1 MYKMENKNNKPL
13 IFNLDINDEDETG
26 INFISIVDVP
36 AIQSQFVA
44 LMEAKQILK
53 LSLDNDKMVLVGK
66 VAIPDVPILQYD
78 NESGDVYFIRLTKDN
93 ILKVAQKFARNA
105 FLNNVNVM
113 HTTEKAPAY
122 IYEMWVVEDQVKDKA
137 ALYFDDVQVGTL
149 MVKMQVTDR
158 NYWNEYIK
166 SGKFKGFSLE
176 GQFIYKKSD
185 LNINSDNQEDLE
197 KRLENIQNQLNEI
210 IKKQKI

>member
-1 MYKMENKNNKPL
+1 MENKNNKPL

-93 ILKVAQKFARNA
+93 ILKVAKKFARNA

-122 IYEMWVVEDQVKDKA
+122 IYEMWVVEDQVKDKS
-137 ALYFDDVQVGTL
+137 ALYFDDVVPGTL

-185 LNINSDNQEDLE
+185 WNINSDNQEDLE

>member
-1 MYKMENKNNKPL
+1 MENKKPL

-26 INFISIVDVP
+26 INFISIVDFTG
-36 AIQSQFVA
+36 IHSQFVA

-122 IYEMWVVEDQVKDKA
+122 IYEMWVVEDQDKDKS
-137 ALYFDDVQVGTL
+137 ALYFDDVVPGTL

-185 LNINSDNQEDLE
+185 WTDNLEYQDDLQ
-197 KRLENIQNQLNEI
+197 KRLENIQNQLCEI
-210 IKKQKI
+210 IKKQKN

>member
-1 MYKMENKNNKPL
+1 MENKNNKPL

-122 IYEMWVVEDQVKDKA
+122 IYEMWVVEDQVKDKS
-137 ALYFDDVQVGTL
+137 ALYFDDVVPGTL

-158 NYWNEYIK
+158 NYWNDYIK

-185 LNINSDNQEDLE
+185 WNINSDKQEDLE
-197 KRLENIQNQLNEI
+197 KRLENIQNQLDEI
-210 IKKQKI
+210 LKKQKN

>member
-1 MYKMENKNNKPL
+1 MENKKPL

-122 IYEMWVVEDQVKDKA
+122 IYEMWVVEDQDKDKS
-137 ALYFDDVQVGTL
+137 ALYFDDVVPGTL

-185 LNINSDNQEDLE
+185 WTDNLEYQDDLQ
-197 KRLENIQNQLNEI
+197 KRLENIQNQLCEI
-210 IKKQKI
+210 IKKQKN

>member
-1 MYKMENKNNKPL
+1 MENKNNKPL

-26 INFISIVDVP
+26 INFISIVDVG

-93 ILKVAQKFARNA
+93 ILKVAKKFARNA
-105 FLNNVNVM
+105 FLNNVNVSSL
-113 HTTEKAPAY
+113 KRGPN
-122 IYEMWVVEDQVKDKA
+122 I
-137 ALYFDDVQVGTL
+137 ALIFF
-149 MVKMQVTDR
+149 
-158 NYWNEYIK
+158 E
-166 SGKFKGFSLE
+166 
-176 GQFIYKKSD
+176 
-185 LNINSDNQEDLE
+185 
-197 KRLENIQNQLNEI
+197 
-210 IKKQKI
+210 

>member
-1 MYKMENKNNKPL
+1 MENKKPL

-26 INFISIVDVP
+26 INFISIVDFP
-36 AIQSQFVA
+36 GIQSQFVA

-122 IYEMWVVEDQVKDKA
+122 IYEMWVVEDQVKDKS
-137 ALYFDDVQVGTL
+137 ALYFDDVVPGTL

-185 LNINSDNQEDLE
+185 WNINSDNQEDLE

-210 IKKQKI
+210 LKKQKI

>member
-1 MYKMENKNNKPL
+1 MENKNNKPL

-122 IYEMWVVEDQVKDKA
+122 IYEIWVVEDQEKDKA
-137 ALYFDDVQVGTL
+137 ALYFCDVQVGTL

-185 LNINSDNQEDLE
+185 WNINSDNQEDLE

-210 IKKQKI
+210 LKKQKI